1 MKKILTVLIIIV
13 LFACFIYMGGMEQV
27 LKTICPFDY
36 KLEISKG
43 AATYNLDPY
52 LVAAVVKTESG
63 FDKDASSGV
72 AGGLMQITDAT
83 AEYIA
88 ERTDYEYDRRLEPD
102 TNIMMGCYYLSYLID
117 RFSDTDTALAAY
129 NAGPAK
135 VDGWL
140 KDARYSADGKTLDDA
155 PYKETRDYLVKIKL
169 YKRIYERLYKTS

>member
-1 MKKILTVLIIIV
+1 MKKILTVLIIIA
-13 LFACFIYMGGMEQV
+13 LLASFFYTGGMEKV

-43 AATYNLDPY
+43 AAQYNLDPY

-88 ERTDYEYDRRLEPD
+88 GRTDYDFDKRLEPD
-102 TNIMMGCYYLSYLID
+102 TNIMMGCYYLSYLIG
-117 RFSDTDTALAAY
+117 RFSNTDTALAAY

-140 KDARYSADGKTLDDA
+140 KDTRYSSNGKTLDDI
-155 PYKETRDYLVKIKL
+155 PYKETRDYIVKINL
-169 YKRIYERLYKTS
+169 YKRIYERLYKIS